1 MELAGGR
8 LLAVIPHP
16 DDEAYSMAGTL
27 ALCAASGAQIK
38 MICGTRGESGSDLR
52 GVATN
57 PDHLA
62 QIRSVEL
69 ARSCAALGVDGLR
82 FLNWPDGHVAEVEPD
97 EAVRELA
104 GTLTAFEPHVII
116 TLGTD
121 GAYGH
126 VDHLAMTRWVTLAM
140 ASCPG
145 KSPRRLLH
153 CAFPKGF
160 FEPIWRAI
168 RRIRDGQLVGDIP
181 AQALGCEREDVDLIM
196 DLSAAK
202 LAKLTAL
209 SAHASQ
215 LKDNDPHSFL
225 RDGFVT
231 PLLAEEWFRL
241 AAGPELPEDAPHP
254 FVDLIV

>member
-1 MELAGGR
+1 MELAGSR

-38 MICGTRGESGSDLR
+38 MICATRGEAGNDLR

-57 PDHLA
+57 KDHLA

-82 FLNWPDGHVAEVEPD
+82 FLNWPDGRVAEVEPD
-97 EAVRELA
+97 EAVRELG
-104 GTLTAFEPHVII
+104 GTLMAFEPHVIV
-116 TLGTD
+116 TLGSD

-140 ASCPG
+140 ASSPQTA
-145 KSPRRLLH
+145 PRRLLH
-153 CAFPKGF
+153 TAFPKGLF
-160 FEPIWRAI
+160 APILQAI
-168 RRIRDGQLVGDIP
+168 RGIRGGALAGDI
-181 AQALGCEREDVDLIM
+181 AEGALGCERDEVDLVM

-215 LKDNDPHSFL
+215 LKNNDPHSFL
-225 RDGFVT
+225 RDGFVAH
-231 PLLAEEWFRL
+231 LLDEEWFQL
-241 AAGPELPEDAPHP
+241 AAGPPLAPGAPHP
-254 FVDLIV
+254 FVDLI